1 MNARI
6 GDFSCQSDGF
16 MIRDGKIAEPLN
28 LITLSGN
35 LLKMLQDLKGFSNRV
50 DLKPSG
56 TTVADAYIKKM
67 SIGGK

>member
-1 MNARI
+1 
-6 GDFSCQSDGF
+6 